1 MQDKIH
7 KDQRVELDPDAR
19 LRLVRQMEQQVTM
32 EIKDKDYR
40 SVYMPCLP
48 LDVTIKHW
56 Q

>member
-1 MQDKIH
+1 MQNEVLDKQPV
-7 KDQRVELDPDAR
+7 DFDPDAR
-19 LRLVRQMEQQVTM
+19 VRLIRQMEQQVTM